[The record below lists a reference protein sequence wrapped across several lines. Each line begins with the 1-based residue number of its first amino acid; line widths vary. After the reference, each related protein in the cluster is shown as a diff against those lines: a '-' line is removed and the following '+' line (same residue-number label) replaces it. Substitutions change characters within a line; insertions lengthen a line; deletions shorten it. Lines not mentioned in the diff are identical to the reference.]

1 MKRFNKANRAKHTT
15 PMRYHKTTM
24 HSSCIACWQR
34 YAKTSVFNLIGEPI
48 KERRYEWINVGYSKK
63 KKNK

>member
-15 PMRYHKTTM
+15 PMRYHETRG
-24 HSSCIACWQR
+24 SSCIACWQR
-34 YAKTSVFNLIGEPI
+34 YAKTSVFNLIGVPI

-63 KKNK
+63 KKQ

>member
-1 MKRFNKANRAKHTT
+1 MNRFNKAKRTKHTT
-15 PMRYHKTTM
+15 PMRYHETRG
-24 HSSCIACWQR
+24 SSCIACWQR
-34 YAKTSVFNLIGEPI
+34 YAKTAVFNLIGKPI